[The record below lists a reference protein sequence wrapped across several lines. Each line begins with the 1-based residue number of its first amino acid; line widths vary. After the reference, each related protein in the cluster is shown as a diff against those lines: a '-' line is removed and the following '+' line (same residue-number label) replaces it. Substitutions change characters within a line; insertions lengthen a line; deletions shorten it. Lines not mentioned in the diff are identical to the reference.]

1 MPSETYGMTCRF
13 VAIPIC
19 LLLAALPAGAEF
31 YRWKDASGREHF
43 AQEIHQ
49 VPPEYRAE
57 AARRQ
62 KKREGGATIN
72 YHAAPKRKTTAGG
85 RAEAKK
91 VAPAAQAPAS
101 WDCGALKR
109 ESKKK
114 QKVIRRHRGSVA
126 SNLRWADDITKSAF
140 SRRKYEARAEEE
152 GRWLAKAELDLARFL
167 EQNRK
172 RGVPHGCL
180 RE

>member
-1 MPSETYGMTCRF
+1 MARRR

-19 LLLAALPAGAEF
+19 LLLVALPAGAEF
-31 YRWKDASGREHF
+31 YYWKDASGREHF

-49 VPPEYRAE
+49 VPPEYRAAAD

-62 KKREGGATIN
+62 KKSEGSAAIN
-72 YHAAPKRKTTAGG
+72 YHAAPRRKTTAGG

-109 ESKKK
+109 EAKKK
-114 QKVIRRHRGSVA
+114 QKLVRRHRGSVE
-126 SNLRWADDITKSAF
+126 SNLRWADDITKSDF

-152 GRWLAKAELDLARFL
+152 GRWLERAEVDLARFL
-167 EQNRK
+167 EENRK
-172 RGVPHGCL
+172 RGVPRGCL

>member
-1 MPSETYGMTCRF
+1 MACRSA
-13 VAIPIC
+13 AIPIC

-31 YRWKDASGREHF
+31 YRWEDSSGREHF

-57 AARRQ
+57 AQAARRE
-62 KKREGGATIN
+62 KKSEGGATIN
-72 YHAAPKRKTTAGG
+72 YHAAPKRRSTAGG
-85 RAEAKK
+85 GAAAEK

-101 WDCGALKR
+101 WDCGALR
-109 ESKKK
+109 EKAKKK
-114 QKVIRRHRGSVA
+114 QKVIRRHRGSVE
-126 SNLRWADDITKSAF
+126 SNLRWADDITKSDF

-152 GRWLAKAELDLARFL
+152 GRWLEKAEVDLARFL
-167 EQNRK
+167 EENRK
-172 RGVPHGCL
+172 RGVPPGCL